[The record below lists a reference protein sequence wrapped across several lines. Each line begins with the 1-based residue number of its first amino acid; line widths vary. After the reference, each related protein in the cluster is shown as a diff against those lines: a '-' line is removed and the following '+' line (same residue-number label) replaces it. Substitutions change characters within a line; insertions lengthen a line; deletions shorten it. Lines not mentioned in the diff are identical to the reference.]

1 VFRGKCAC
9 GCLGSQ
15 APLQKCVIIQSFS
28 LHHKHHHI
36 QNLTIGPSIPFFH
49 RCPALNM
56 PDIRSSTAAVLV
68 PVRNVVSS
76 SWLYPFKGIWYF
88 CAHRE
93 FWPLWGRRL
102 VPLTVTSI
110 VILVLLFT
118 FTYLPQ
124 VAFLALFHGPGAWV
138 NAVFLVLGEG
148 QVAIALL
155 FEAMLVDETLV
166 NVFDVRSTMPLMFLY
181 PTTPPP

>member
-1 VFRGKCAC
+1 M
-9 GCLGSQ
+9 
-15 APLQKCVIIQSFS
+15 
-28 LHHKHHHI
+28 
-36 QNLTIGPSIPFFH
+36 PFFH
-49 RCPALNM
+49 RRPAINM

-88 CAHRE
+88 SAHRE

-102 VPLTVTSI
+102 VPLTITSI
-110 VILVLLFT
+110 VILGLLFT

-148 QVAIALL
+148 QIVIALL

-166 NVFDVRSTMPLMFLY
+166 NVFDVCPIMP
-181 PTTPPP
+181 PTPLLLCPIASPLIPQWMDPS